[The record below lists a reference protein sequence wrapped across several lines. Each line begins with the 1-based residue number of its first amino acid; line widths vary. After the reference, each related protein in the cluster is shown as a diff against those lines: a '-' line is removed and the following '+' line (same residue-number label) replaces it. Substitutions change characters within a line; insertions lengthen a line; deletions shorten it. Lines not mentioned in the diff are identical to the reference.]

1 MIIMKFLTKA
11 LLKSKIKSLGS
22 LAVKVADHS
31 LLGGAVSKYKGSDLS
46 SKNKIP
52 IIETISA
59 LIPIL
64 LLGALFSGWIDISQ
78 LKELL
83 KVL

>member
-31 LLGGAVSKYKGSDLS
+31 LLGGAISKTKGSDLS
-46 SKNKIP
+46 PKDKP
-52 IIETISA
+52 PYIEIASA

-64 LLGALFSGWIDISQ
+64 LLSALVAGWIDISQ

>member
-1 MIIMKFLTKA
+1 MFIMKFLTKA
-11 LLKSKIKSLGS
+11 ILKNKIKSLGS

-31 LLGGAVSKYKGSDLS
+31 LLGGAISKTKGSDLS
-46 SKNKIP
+46 PKDKFP
-52 IIETISA
+52 ILETISA

-64 LLGALFSGWIDISQ
+64 LLAALFSGWIDISQ

-83 KVL
+83 KIL

>member
-11 LLKSKIKSLGS
+11 ILKNKIKSLGS
-22 LAVKVADHS
+22 LAVKIADHS
-31 LLGGAVSKYKGSDLS
+31 ILGGSISKYKGSDLS
-46 SKNKIP
+46 PKDKFP
-52 IIETISA
+52 ILETISA

-64 LLGALFSGWIDISQ
+64 LLAALFSGWIDISQ

-83 KVL
+83 KIL

>member
-1 MIIMKFLTKA
+1 MKFLTKA

-22 LAVKVADHS
+22 LAVSVADHS

-64 LLGALFSGWIDISQ
+64 LLAALFAGWIDISQ